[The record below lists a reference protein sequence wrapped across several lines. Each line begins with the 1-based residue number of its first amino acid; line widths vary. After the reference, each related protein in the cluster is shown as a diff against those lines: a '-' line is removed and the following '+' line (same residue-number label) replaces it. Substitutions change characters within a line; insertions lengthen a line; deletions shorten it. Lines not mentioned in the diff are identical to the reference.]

1 MFGDDW
7 PKRVLDE
14 LRFIRHELRGVKQAL
29 NVISSPPAGD
39 GSTSTEELQFMADI
53 RSQLSDLA
61 TKVEG
66 QTTVIQGAKD
76 MLDALRQAVK
86 DAQGQLNAGDEASAS
101 ETLASL
107 SAAIETNTDKLSK
120 ALAANTEADDEVHS
134 SGT

>member
-29 NVISSPPAGD
+29 KHISPGSGD
-39 GSTSTEELQFMADI
+39 GQTTEQELQFMADI
-53 RSQLSDLA
+53 REQLSNLA

-66 QTTVIQGAKD
+66 QTTVIEGAKD

-86 DAQGQLNAGDEASAS
+86 DAQGQLNSGDEAAAS
-101 ETLASL
+101 DTLASL

-120 ALAANTEADDEVHS
+120 ALAANTDADDEVHS